1 MTHVTTIE
9 NLKYRKDVDGLRAV
23 AVLAVL
29 LFHLD
34 PGYLNAGYLGVD
46 IFFVISGYLIT
57 RIVYSEVIANKY
69 TFTNFYVRRSKRIL
83 PPLYFMIVLTLIA
96 GYVILLPLD
105 FYKTGISILGAI
117 FFASNMQFALR
128 TGDYFS
134 SDSSEWPMLHTWS
147 LSVEEQYYF
156 ALPLALIFFIK
167 FLKFNLTVVMCIVA
181 VASFALAEFMSA
193 KSQLAGISYYIILTR
208 MGELL
213 VGSILAIQHANG
225 SLQKSN
231 SNALTAVAAA
241 ILVATLVFFDK
252 QFVFPGFSALLA
264 CIPIALIIHSENTW
278 VNNLLANKVVVW
290 IGLLS
295 YSLYLFHWPV
305 LAFAR
310 YILNTTDGYLHLPLV
325 AQAICLLLI
334 FVLSAVSY
342 YAVERPLRRLN
353 IVGIKA
359 LVWYFL
365 IPSAALALLAFGVVM
380 KKGLPDRL
388 STATINTAY
397 QYSHIDKNQCPSLV
411 NLGCVGGHKDSESE
425 ILLYGN
431 SHAEHH
437 FEWISLLAS
446 DAGMNVKI
454 YASGGCYLGNT
465 SAKCDSTRSSYAS
478 ELQQGTDI
486 SILAFRW
493 DKDFSSDEFL
503 AELDKLVKL
512 AQSASKKVIVLA
524 QPPLLTFS
532 PSKIA
537 NCHRLGIACPKPAV
551 AIDDLYPSYNTAIEQ
566 RVTALGAVFF
576 DPYTGVSDSSQLYD
590 GDRLLYSDTDHLSVY
605 GGRWLYE
612 NMARQESTL
621 LQF

>member
-1 MTHVTTIE
+1 M
-9 NLKYRKDVDGLRAV
+9 NALKYRKDIDGLRAI

-34 PGYLNAGYLGVD
+34 PGYLTAGYLGVD

-57 RIVYSEVIANKY
+57 RIVYTEVMERKY

-96 GYVILLPLD
+96 GYIILLPLD

-156 ALPLALIFFIK
+156 ALPLALIFFIRY
-167 FLKFNLTVVMCIVA
+167 LKLNLTAVMCIVA
-181 VASFALAEFMSA
+181 FASFALAEFMSA
-193 KSQLAGISYYIILTR
+193 RSNLAGISYYIILTR

-213 VGSILAIQHANG
+213 VGSILAVQHANG
-225 SLQKSN
+225 SLEKSN
-231 SNALTAVAAA
+231 SNLMVSVAAA
-241 ILVATLVFFDK
+241 VLVATLIFFNK

-264 CIPIALIIHSENTW
+264 CIPVALIIHSEDTW
-278 VNNLLANKVVVW
+278 VNKLLENKLVVW

-325 AQAICLLLI
+325 AQAICLALI
-334 FVLSAVSY
+334 FLLSTVSY

-353 IVGIKA
+353 VVGVKA

-365 IPSAALALLAFGVVM
+365 IPSAALALLAVGVVL

-388 STATINTAY
+388 STDTINTAY

-411 NLGCVGGHKDSESE
+411 NLGCAGGQKDSESE

-437 FEWISLLAS
+437 FEWISLLAK
-446 DAGMNVKI
+446 DAGMNLKI
-454 YASGGCYLGNT
+454 YASGGCSLSKA
-465 SAKCDSTRSSYAS
+465 SAKCDSTKTAYAN
-478 ELQQGTDI
+478 ELKEGTDI

-493 DKDFSSDEFL
+493 DQNYDNEEF
-503 AELDKLVKL
+503 LVKL
-512 AQSASKKVIVLA
+512 DDLVKQAQASSKKVVVIA

-537 NCHRLGIACPKPAV
+537 NCHRLGIGCPTPASSV
-551 AIDDLYPSYNTAIEQ
+551 NDLYPRYNDAIKQ
-566 RVTALGAVFF
+566 RVTALGADFF
-576 DPYTGVSDSSQLYD
+576 DPYTAIDDTSQLYD
-590 GDRLLYSDTDHLSVY
+590 DDRLLYSDTDHLSVY
-605 GGRWLYE
+605 GGKWLYDNLAKRE
-612 NMARQESTL
+612 PTL

>member
-1 MTHVTTIE
+1 MNT
-9 NLKYRKDVDGLRAV
+9 LKYRKDIDGLRAI

-57 RIVYSEVIANKY
+57 RIVYTEVIANKY
-69 TFTNFYVRRSKRIL
+69 TYTNFYVRRSKRIL
-83 PPLYFMIVLTLIA
+83 PPLYFMIILTLIA
-96 GYVILLPLD
+96 GYIILLPLD

-156 ALPLALIFFIK
+156 ALPLALIFFVRY
-167 FLKFNLTVVMCIVA
+167 LKFNLTIVMCVVA
-181 VASFALAEFMSA
+181 IASFALAEFMSA
-193 KSQLAGISYYIILTR
+193 KSHLAGISYYIILTR

-231 SNALTAVAAA
+231 SNILTSVAAA
-241 ILVATLVFFDK
+241 VLVATLIFFDK

-264 CIPIALIIHSENTW
+264 CIPIALIIHSEDTW
-278 VNNLLANKVVVW
+278 VNKLLENKLVVW

-310 YILNTTDGYLHLPLV
+310 YILNTTEGYLHLPLMT
-325 AQAICLLLI
+325 QAICLAII
-334 FVLSAVSY
+334 FVLSSVSY
-342 YAVERPLRRLN
+342 YAVERPLRRFNL
-353 IVGIKA
+353 VGIKA

-365 IPSAALALLAFGVVM
+365 IPSAALALLAIGVVM

-388 STATINTAY
+388 STDTINTAY

-411 NLGCVGGHKDSESE
+411 NLGCVGGQKDSESE

-437 FEWISLLAS
+437 FEWISLLAR

-454 YASGGCYLGNT
+454 YASGGCYLGKK
-465 SAKCDSTRSSYAS
+465 SAKCDSTRSSYAA

-486 SILAFRW
+486 SIIAFRW
-493 DKDFSSDEFL
+493 DQNFTKEEFL
-503 AELDKLVKL
+503 VELDQLVKQ
-512 AQSASKKVIVLA
+512 AQTASKKVVVVA

-537 NCHRLGIACPKPAV
+537 NCHRLGINCPTPANS
-551 AIDDLYPSYNTAIEQ
+551 INDLYPSYNEAIER
-566 RVTALGAVFF
+566 RVTALGADFF
-576 DPYTGVSDSSQLYD
+576 DPYDTISDTSQLYD

-605 GGRWLYE
+605 GGKWLYE
-612 NMARQESTL
+612 NMAKQDLTL
-621 LQF
+621 LKF